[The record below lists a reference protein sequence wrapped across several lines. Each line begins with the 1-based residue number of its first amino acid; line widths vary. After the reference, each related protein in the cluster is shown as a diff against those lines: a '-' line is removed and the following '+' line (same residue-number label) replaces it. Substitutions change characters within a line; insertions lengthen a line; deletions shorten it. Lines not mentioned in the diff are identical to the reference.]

1 MAPSILPTSSTT
13 TTTSN
18 LSVAALR
25 PVTAVEDIKNATL
38 ASLVLQDGTTFQGV
52 SFGAEGKSISG
63 ECVFQTGMHA
73 IYHFHV
79 PFCVTMSFQVWLVI
93 PSPSPIHLTVA
104 KFLC

>member
-13 TTTSN
+13 SST

-25 PVTAVEDIKNATL
+25 PVTAVEDLKNATL

-63 ECVFQTGMHA
+63 ECVFQTGMLHA
-73 IYHFHV
+73 TYQFHV
-79 PFCVTMSFQVWLVI
+79 PFV
-93 PSPSPIHLTVA
+93 
-104 KFLC
+104 

>member
-13 TTTSN
+13 SST

-25 PVTAVEDIKNATL
+25 PVTAVEDLKNATL

-73 IYHFHV
+73 TYHFHV
-79 PFCVTMSFQVWLVI
+79 PFV
-93 PSPSPIHLTVA
+93 
-104 KFLC
+104 